1 MDSMVLRV
9 FKVITV
15 VMSLFMLM
23 PAEKVSLPFGLI
35 LLAGLFTLTWFLP
48 VALLIAGGGLYLI
61 ASAGNG
67 YHSRRD
73 DLISIFLIVSV
84 LVGLCF
90 RFDKRFLF
98 EAPFIQALSWIA
110 FIIPAVSTIVLSLI
124 RLQKRGR

>member
-1 MDSMVLRV
+1 MILRV
-9 FKVITV
+9 VKVITV
-15 VMSLFMLM
+15 VMSFFIMM

-35 LLAGLFTLTWFLP
+35 LMGGLFTLTWFLP
-48 VALLIAGGGLYLI
+48 VALLIAGGSLYLI

-73 DLISIFLIVSV
+73 DLISIFLIVSA

-98 EAPFIQALSWIA
+98 ESNQC
-110 FIIPAVSTIVLSLI
+110 
-124 RLQKRGR
+124 RYDQKN